1 MNVYNYEDIKIGHK
15 EQFSVKITQNMQNYF
30 SEITGDINPL
40 HIDESF
46 ANQKNFDRCV
56 CFGMLTASFLS
67 TLAGVYL
74 PGQNSLIHSV
84 EVKMLK
90 PVFVDDS
97 ITVKG
102 EIVEKNDLFKLL
114 IIKISIINQDG
125 VKVMKGKMNVGVLD
139 E

>member
-1 MNVYNYEDIKIGHK
+1 
-15 EQFSVKITQNMQNYF
+15 
-30 SEITGDINPL
+30 
-40 HIDESF
+40 
-46 ANQKNFDRCV
+46 
-56 CFGMLTASFLS
+56 
-67 TLAGVYL
+67 
-74 PGQNSLIHSV
+74 
-84 EVKMLK
+84 MLK

-102 EIVEKNDLFKLL
+102 EVVEKNDLFKLL